1 VPNSTKIA
9 IKKIND
15 VSRQLLSRIQ
25 SVQKNSQN
33 THDLAETSEDENSKE
48 ISQLPELMSQRK
60 ELITHLFS
68 HFSSIDISSEQAL
81 LIEMT
86 SLDNELTSQSKACK
100 NIITEQIIK
109 LKNSTKI
116 IKSYKKY

>member
-1 VPNSTKIA
+1 MPNS
-9 IKKIND
+9 IKTSIKQIND

-33 THDLAETSEDENSKE
+33 THDLSETSKEKNSKE

-68 HFSSIDISSEQAL
+68 HFSSIEISSEQVL

-86 SLDNELTSQSKACK
+86 SIDNELTSQSKACK

>member
-1 VPNSTKIA
+1 VPNNTKIA
-9 IKKIND
+9 IKQIND

-33 THDLAETSEDENSKE
+33 THDLAETSEEKISKE

-60 ELITHLFS
+60 ELITNFFS

-86 SLDNELTSQSKACK
+86 SLDNELTSQSKTCK